1 MKNEVSKVEIVEVK
15 ADEQAVSEL
24 LSIEELETR
33 LEMVA
38 ASCSRCCANS
48 SK

>member
-1 MKNEVSKVEIVEVK
+1 MQNEVAKVEILEVK
-15 ADEQAVSEL
+15 ADEQAVSQA

-38 ASCSRCCANS
+38 TSCSRCCAS
-48 SK
+48 AK